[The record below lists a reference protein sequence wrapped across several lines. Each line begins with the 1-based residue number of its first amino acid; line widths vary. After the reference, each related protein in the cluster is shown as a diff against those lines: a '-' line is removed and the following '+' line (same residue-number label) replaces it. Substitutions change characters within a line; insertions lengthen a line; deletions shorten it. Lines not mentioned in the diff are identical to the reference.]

1 MQSTKFILD
10 TDIGTD
16 IDDAYALC
24 LLLRR
29 NISLAGITTV
39 YGNALQR
46 AKIAAKFLELYER
59 TDIKVYVGEDYP
71 EKQPLKKFEK
81 YSGNQPLVNDYRE
94 SEMQG
99 CAVQRGGVDFIL
111 RTIRENPRRIII
123 LAIGPLTNLAA
134 AIKKDRETFS
144 QTKEIIM
151 MGGNFAEEKAEWNIE
166 CDPEAAKIVFESG
179 VPIKTVGIELTKN
192 CIFTE
197 EIANF
202 FLNPKDKKD
211 ALLADMTREWIER
224 YNCYPK
230 MHDPLAL
237 SPLFDSEIIDYK
249 NGSVRVETEGNLR
262 AVTLVEDNVNSRG
275 QIEYAVTADY
285 DRFFK
290 FLLQSF
296 KAKTKT

>member
-1 MQSTKFILD
+1 MQNTKFILD

-39 YGNALQR
+39 YGNAIQR

-179 VPIKTVGIELTKN
+179 VPIKTVGIEVTKHSG
-192 CIFTE
+192 FTKE
-197 EIANF
+197 TTEF
-202 FLNPKDKKD
+202 FLHPKDEKD
-211 ALLADMTREWIER
+211 CLLADMTKSWIAR
-224 YNCYPK
+224 YGCYPK

-237 SPLFDSEIIDYK
+237 SPLFDSGFVRYTK
-249 NGSVRVETEGNLR
+249 SGVRVIAEGALR
-262 AVTLVEDNVNSRG
+262 GATIVTDEKTAER
-275 QIEYAVTADY
+275 IEYAVSADY
-285 DRFFK
+285 EAFFK
-290 FLLQSF
+290 FMREAF
-296 KAKTKT
+296 ETKMP